1 MLNHIV
7 KEKICSL
14 IKQNDHGTCSIDI
27 SKKLKLNR
35 ITLSKY
41 LSVLH
46 SEGLIYYR
54 DIGMAKVWY
63 FHKTP
68 PIMEYFT
75 SNNGHSIKNVLD
87 SLGTGVIVVDN
98 KNKIVWVNKKIK
110 DMTDKEMIGNKFSN
124 IFNETNKCAN
134 DSNFYCSLNKQCCTD
149 KNYICSH
156 STSTLEFVYNKEK
169 KLTSTSSPILDSEK
183 NPIGYIRLIKTH

>member
-1 MLNHIV
+1 M
-7 KEKICSL
+7 
-14 IKQNDHGTCSIDI
+14 IKQNDQGATSIDI

-41 LSVLH
+41 LNVLN
-46 SEGLIYYR
+46 SEGWIYYR

-75 SNNGHSIKNVLD
+75 SANGHSIKNVLD

-98 KNKIVWVNKKIK
+98 KDKIVWVNKTIK
-110 DMTDKEMIGNKFSN
+110 DMTDKNMVGNKFN
-124 IFNETNKCAN
+124 NLFNETNKCSH
-134 DSNFYCSLNKQCCTD
+134 DSNFSCSLNKKCSTD
-149 KNYICSH
+149 KDYICAN
-156 STSTLEFVYNKEK
+156 STSNLEFIYNKEK
-169 KLTSTSSPILDSEK
+169 KLTSTTSPILNSDKS
-183 NPIGYIRLIKTH
+183 PIGYIRLIKTN

>member
-1 MLNHIV
+1 M
-7 KEKICSL
+7 
-14 IKQNDHGTCSIDI
+14 IKQNDQGTTSIYI

-41 LSVLH
+41 LHVLN

-75 SNNGHSIKNVLD
+75 STNGHSIKNVLD
-87 SLGTGVIVVDN
+87 SLGTGVIVVND
-98 KNKIVWVNKKIK
+98 KNKIVWVNKTIK
-110 DMTDKEMIGNKFSN
+110 DMTEKEMIGNKFN
-124 IFNETNKCAN
+124 NLFNETNNCFH
-134 DSNFYCSLNKQCCTD
+134 DSNFPCSLNKKCSTD
-149 KNYICSH
+149 KNYICNQR
-156 STSTLEFVYNKEK
+156 TSTLEFIDNKDQ
-169 KLTSTSSPILDSEK
+169 KLISTTSPILNSDK
-183 NPIGYIRLIKTH
+183 NPIGYIYLIKTN